1 MCGDY
6 AIESSEE
13 TIQAAPSFEQV
24 YTQIA
29 DNFSIEEGFLDHGI
43 PTFYVKLM
51 PESKNAFLRLM
62 KRLDASSLVPVLRE
76 EEGKYILRIVSKPPV
91 KPSRISINL
100 LLFLATIGTTL
111 LTGYLISPFDEAR
124 EIYLVDPIVGAT
136 TFTVALLAVVGI
148 HELSHK
154 FAANKHG
161 IEATAPYFIPGPPPP
176 FGIGTFGAVIQQ
188 KSLAPNK
195 DALFDLGISGP
206 LIGFVVAVI
215 VTIIGI
221 LISFT
226 SSELPPGAG
235 LLPSPLFFDFLIQML
250 ANSGFLRGGQFIL
263 LHPVAFA
270 GWVGMF
276 VTVINLIP
284 GGMLD
289 GGHTVRGLL
298 GRRASNVL
306 PIIAILILLVLNFPI
321 YWFIAIIAFFFSMQ
335 RHPGPLDDVSK
346 LTTSRKLAAILLVVI
361 FILCIAPSSYFYRMI
376 QSLSQV
382 FSI

>member
-1 MCGDY
+1 MATMRSDY
-6 AIESSEE
+6 PIEPSQKEPVQS
-13 TIQAAPSFEQV
+13 TSSFEQV
-24 YTQIA
+24 HTIVA
-29 DNFSIEEGFLDHGI
+29 EEFNIEEGFLDHGT
-43 PTFYVKLM
+43 PTFYVKLT

-62 KRLDASSLVPVLRE
+62 KRLDAAGFIPVFRE
-76 EEGKYILRIVSKPPV
+76 EEKKYVLRIVDKPPI

-111 LTGYLISPFDEAR
+111 LSGYLISQSG
-124 EIYLVDPIVGAT
+124 LVDPIVGAV
-136 TFTVALLAVVGI
+136 TFTVSLLAVVGV

-161 IEATAPYFIPGPPPP
+161 IDATAPYFIPGLPWP

-188 KSLAPNK
+188 KSPAPNK

-206 LIGFVVAVI
+206 LVGFVVAIV

-221 LISFT
+221 LISST
-226 SSELPPGAG
+226 TSELPPGAG
-235 LLPSPLFFDFLIQML
+235 LLPSPLFFDFLIQIL
-250 ANSGFLRGGQFIL
+250 ASSGFLQGGQFIL

-284 GGMLD
+284 AGMLD
-289 GGHTVRGLL
+289 GGHAVRGLL
-298 GRRASNVL
+298 GRKASSIL
-306 PIIAILILLVLNFPI
+306 PIIAIMALLVLNFTL
-321 YWFIAIIAFFFSMQ
+321 YWLMAIIAFFFSMQ

-346 LTTSRKLAAILLVVI
+346 ITTGRKFVAILLIAV
-361 FILCIAPSSYFYRMI
+361 FILCIAPSPY
-376 QSLSQV
+376 LL
-382 FSI
+382 